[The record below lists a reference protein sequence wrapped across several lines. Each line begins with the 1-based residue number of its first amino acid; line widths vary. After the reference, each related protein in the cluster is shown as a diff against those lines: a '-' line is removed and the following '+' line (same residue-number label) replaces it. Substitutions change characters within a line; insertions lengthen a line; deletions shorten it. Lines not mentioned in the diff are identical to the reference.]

1 MSSPSLVKRILS
13 IGSAGCFLVL
23 TACNSETEDIA
34 IPPASTAASAEAV
47 SLMPASST
55 PAPVVAPA
63 AGTTKAVFV
72 QPDVI
77 STTDPTG
84 YSAKDIAKI
93 IEHLDWFA
101 ENYISQK
108 NRIPTLEE
116 LKAWKDPNYPLG
128 LPEWP
133 KAPAGKRW
141 AMSERSG
148 QFSLVDDK
156 P

>member
-1 MSSPSLVKRILS
+1 MNCSLLTKRLLS
-13 IGSAGCFLVL
+13 LGSAGCLLVL
-23 TACNSETEDIA
+23 TACDSQTEEMIA
-34 IPPASTAASAEAV
+34 PPPPVSASADAV
-47 SLMPASST
+47 SLTPNSATPAS
-55 PAPVVAPA
+55 APA
-63 AGTTKAVFV
+63 ADTTKAVFV

-77 STTDPTG
+77 STTDPSG
-84 YSAKDIAKI
+84 YSQKDINKI

-108 NRIPTLEE
+108 SRIPTLEE